1 MHKKGRYKSVY
12 RCKCKKNDGI
22 STTHPHSSQAQK
34 TTQKACETQK
44 SKTRNEANLNE
55 SVALCWGAPSLLI
68 RRTVEIILSTLSDVL
83 LEHCQRNLHHTWWG
97 LPLAATVE
105 NRRSSASEIVLEKRL
120 AVVFVGENVARGVEV
135 VDVLVTVQVSFA
147 QCPCETNFG

>member
-1 MHKKGRYKSVY
+1 VY
-12 RCKCKKNDGI
+12 RCKCKKVDDI
-22 STTHPHSSQAQK
+22 STTHHHSSQAQK
-34 TTQKACETQK
+34 TTQKAREMPK
-44 SKTRNEANLNE
+44 SETRNEANLNE
-55 SVALCWGAPSLLI
+55 SVALCWGAPSLI
-68 RRTVEIILSTLSDVL
+68 TRRTVEIVLLTLSDVL
-83 LEHCQRNLHHTWWG
+83 LEHRQRNLNHARWG

-105 NRRSSASEIVLEKRL
+105 NRRSSAAEVVLEKRL